1 MIGLTISIIIFNAI
15 ALRKSR
21 LTANQSLHIWI
32 FTIAFQAIFDT
43 IIEFKFHGY
52 WYFSKEIDW
61 RGLLAHTI
69 LLPPVNIMFLSY
81 FPFQKNRGKQFIYI
95 FLWTL
100 GILLYEAAT
109 LLPEPWG
116 YFHSG
121 WWKLWHSAAVDP
133 ILFLLLIGYFNW
145 VIRLEN
151 RSKPGKVPGT

>member
-15 ALRKSR
+15 ALRKNR
-21 LTANQSLHIWI
+21 LTSNQTLHIWM
-32 FTIAFQAIFDT
+32 FTIALQAIFD
-43 IIEFKFHGY
+43 IMIEFKLHGY
-52 WYFSKEIDW
+52 WYFSKGIDW
-61 RGLLAHTI
+61 RGLLAHTV

-100 GILLYEAAT
+100 AILLYEAAT

-121 WWKLWHSAAVDP
+121 WWKLWHSAVADP
-133 ILFLLLIGYFNW
+133 ILFLILLGYFKW

-151 RSKPGKVPGT
+151 RSISGKVPGT